1 MPTVTLRRSAVAIAL
16 VAAIVIAVVLAVGRG
31 GPTTVH
37 AADSTT
43 TTDTV
48 SVTGVGDADGA
59 PDTLNADF
67 RVHVTRPTVQS
78 ALDAQGAAARKVLDA
93 LAKAGVAKKDT
104 RTTNLSIDQHYD
116 NHGNPIGYD
125 ASETIR
131 VRVHPLDRAGR
142 TISAAATA
150 AGNEVAVDGLS
161 FDIEDDDALVTTAR
175 SSAYDDA
182 RARADQ
188 YAHLAGRTLGRVI
201 SIKEQIDRPSP
212 QPYYYGDA
220 LRAVPAPA
228 SGVPIRAG
236 QQTLTV
242 HVSVVWQLS

>member
-1 MPTVTLRRSAVAIAL
+1 MPTVTLRRTAWATAL
-16 VAAIVIAVVLAVGRG
+16 VAAIVVATVLTVGRG
-31 GPTTVH
+31 GPTPVH
-37 AADSTT
+37 AADATSD
-43 TTDTV
+43 DTV

-67 RVHVTRPTVQS
+67 RVHVTRDTVQS
-78 ALDAQGAAARKVLDA
+78 ALDAQAAAARKVLAA
-93 LAKAGVAKKDT
+93 LAKSGVARKDT

-116 NHGNPIGYD
+116 NHGTVVGYD

-131 VRVHPLDRAGR
+131 ARIHPLAQAGR

-150 AGNEVAVDGLS
+150 AGNDVAVDGLS
-161 FDIEDDDALVTTAR
+161 FDIEDDDALVTAAR
-175 SSAYDDA
+175 SAAYDDA
-182 RARADQ
+182 KARADQ
-188 YAHLAGRTLGRVI
+188 YAQLSNRSLGRVI
-201 SIKEQIDRPSP
+201 SIKEQIDRPDP

-220 LRAVPAPA
+220 VRAAPLEA
-228 SGVPIRAG
+228 KSVPIRGG